1 MNLNRDY
8 HLEAFNNLTAPGEDP
23 MKTNCFQLLSVHL
36 ENPSPPLNLLNSL
49 FSLHPELDY
58 MITLLPR
65 LLQLSALEVTLNP
78 FQIFFLCLPF
88 TCAPSHPCLSKAGSG
103 TSRGAVSGSQGFPPP
118 GCAGGACLLH
128 PFAWHSVTCC
138 TGRSKLLETK
148 LINLPSLQAVVP
160 GLLQDVRHSLDTDG
174 SDATALVLL
183 LHGQVVGVA
192 VVRTEW
198 EAAAL
203 ATHYSVNLGP
213 NPVRLHHLLLAPVFQ
228 RLARHFLS
236 QLLRQTNSTAL
247 THPLFRTNSRCKE
260 AARCSSLSV
269 LDELSMATPRS
280 RLHLS
285 GMTRQTA
292 LPKIMPPFSLFTIDL
307 AAALLP
313 VRQDTRRVVVI
324 GTGPAATAAIESLTA
339 AKLVARPNLWLVSRD
354 EVGREH
360 GPSVLNMAPPLWGR
374 GSSMKASRLSLK
386 SVARVVQ
393 GSLCW
398 LDRANCRVGIE
409 DKEGKVSPLSYD
421 ILLVCIERT
430 HYSLGLGRNRDPPPN
445 YCVPDSLEEAANCL
459 RSAQTF
465 VDAGRE
471 GYIIVLGLNLHALA
485 VVNSLIEAG
494 AAPSCILLVKTQ
506 ECTTGGS
513 REAWHEDTA
522 IRNRVL
528 ASLRLIGVRV
538 KAYSIVDL
546 RREKHRG
553 TIDAVIFSKGEELVE
568 AGCLLLVNCTN
579 PCLRPRIARVLE
591 DADFVYL
598 QGGLVVDTEGGTNDP
613 HVWAGG
619 SATRLGRVALA
630 AAGGREPL
638 LSPDQVGRRLA
649 RAVMGVEEE
658 EEEEASS
665 FPIHREAQLPG
676 GLTYLYLASGEATH
690 ARLSTSNEETG
701 EFRLTFD
708 KRERVSCMHC
718 LARGHIPSSHL
729 ASLRGETNIK
739 DHDNDYGSKKRNHQR
754 HSSSAAGTF

>member
-1 MNLNRDY
+1 MATCLAFSHLQHRFIEIFKNKNFNLKK
-8 HLEAFNNLTAPGEDP
+8 L
-23 MKTNCFQLLSVHL
+23 
-36 ENPSPPLNLLNSL
+36 
-49 FSLHPELDY
+49 
-58 MITLLPR
+58 
-65 LLQLSALEVTLNP
+65 
-78 FQIFFLCLPF
+78 IFF
-88 TCAPSHPCLSKAGSG
+88 
-103 TSRGAVSGSQGFPPP
+103 
-118 GCAGGACLLH
+118 
-128 PFAWHSVTCC
+128 
-138 TGRSKLLETK
+138 
-148 LINLPSLQAVVP
+148 QAVAP

-174 SDATALVLL
+174 SDARALVLL

-198 EAAAL
+198 EATSL
-203 ATHYSVNLGP
+203 ATHYSVNLGT

-236 QLLRQTNSTAL
+236 QLLRQTNSTCL

-269 LDELSMATPRS
+269 LDELRMASPRS

-285 GMTRQTA
+285 GMIHPTETVT
-292 LPKIMPPFSLFTIDL
+292 LPKLMPPFSLFTTDL

-324 GTGPAATAAIESLTA
+324 GTGPAATAAIEALTS
-339 AKLVARPNLWLVSRD
+339 AKLVARPNLWLVSQD
-354 EVGREH
+354 EVGREF
-360 GPSVLNMAPPLWGR
+360 GPNVLNMAPTLWGR
-374 GSSMKASRLSLK
+374 GSSTKASRLSLR
-386 SVARVVQ
+386 SVARVLQ
-393 GSLCW
+393 GNLSW
-398 LDRANCRVGIE
+398 LDREACRVGIE

-421 ILLVCIERT
+421 ILLICIERT
-430 HYSLGLGRNRDPPPN
+430 HYSLGLGRKRELPSN
-445 YCVPDSLEEAANCL
+445 YFAPDSLEGAASCL
-459 RSAQTF
+459 RAAQTY
-465 VDAGRE
+465 VEAGRE

-522 IRNRVL
+522 IRNLVL

-546 RREKHRG
+546 RREKQRG

-579 PCLRPRIARVLE
+579 PCLSPRTAKVLE
-591 DADFVYL
+591 DADLVYL
-598 QGGLVVDTEGGTNDP
+598 QGGLVVNSEGRTNDSN
-613 HVWAGG
+613 VWAGG

-630 AAGGREPL
+630 GAGGREPL
-638 LSPDQVGRRLA
+638 LSPAQVGKRLA
-649 RAVMGVEEE
+649 RAVMGVDEEE
-658 EEEEASS
+658 GEEAER

-676 GLTYLYLASGEATH
+676 GLTYLYLASGETTH
-690 ARLSTSNEETG
+690 SRLSTSNEDTG

-708 KRERVSCMHC
+708 KRERVSCVHC

-729 ASLRGETNIK
+729 ASLRGEANQIQ
-739 DHDNDYGSKKRNHQR
+739 H
-754 HSSSAAGTF
+754 